1 MAWKHETE
9 DQRINKQTKFK
20 KIKTHK
26 EKLHIMWEPS
36 QEHKQSVHVYIVLCG
51 LKKLPVYLGQFEEK
65 HLQLELIAIISILIT
80 VNCSVPNW

>member
-1 MAWKHETE
+1 
-9 DQRINKQTKFK
+9 
-20 KIKTHK
+20 
-26 EKLHIMWEPS
+26 MWEPR
-36 QEHKQSVHVYIVLCG
+36 QEHKQSVHVYILLCG